1 MSRGRRLALAVD
13 CKRLDLRTSVV
24 KNLLLAGADVK
35 RANDEGETV
44 RLCYCF
50 LFIIIKSLS
59 DLG

>member
-1 MSRGRRLALAVD
+1 MSRGRRLALTVN
-13 CKRLDLRTSVV
+13 CKRLILRTSVV

-44 RLCYCF
+44 RLYYCF
-50 LFIIIKSLS
+50 LFIIIKSLI